1 MTNVTFNFTEKDIEE
16 FKYYLQERENAQA
29 TIEKYIRDVRNFME
43 YVKKDKT
50 NGQQIDKEKLLQY
63 KQWLL
68 ENYAISSANSMLVA
82 LNQFLIFKGLGGLRL
97 KRIRTQK
104 NRVLE
109 VDKLL
114 SREDF
119 LQLVR
124 TARSQ
129 GKEQIAMIME
139 TMCATGI
146 RVSELKFFR
155 VENLKSGMIRVWNK
169 GKYRIV
175 ILPEVLRKK
184 LLAYAGK
191 HHIHSGLIFC
201 TRTGREKN
209 RSNIWREMK
218 KIASLAGVKLEK
230 VFPHNLRHLFART
243 FYRLTKDLINL
254 ADILGHSS
262 VEVTR
267 IYTSDTINEWRR
279 SLDRMQLLEE

>member
-1 MTNVTFNFTEKDIEE
+1 MTNTTFYFSEKDIRE
-16 FKYYLQERENAQA
+16 FRYYLQERENAQA
-29 TIEKYIRDVRNFME
+29 TMEKYIRDVRNFME
-43 YVKKDKT
+43 YVGKGRKV
-50 NGQQIDKEKLLQY
+50 DKEKLLQY
-63 KQWLL
+63 KQWLV
-68 ENYAISSANSMLVA
+68 ENYAISSANSMIVA
-82 LNQFLIFKGLGGLRL
+82 LNQFLIFKGHGGLRL
-97 KRIRTQK
+97 KRIRTQR
-104 NRVLE
+104 NGMLN
-109 VDKLL
+109 VDKTLE
-114 SREDF
+114 REEF
-119 LQLVR
+119 LRLVR
-124 TARSQ
+124 TARGQ

-191 HHIHSGLIFC
+191 HRICSGMIFC

-218 KIASLAGVKLEK
+218 KISELAGVRLEK

-243 FYRLTKDLINL
+243 FYKMTKDLINL

-267 IYTSDTINEWRR
+267 IYTSDSINEWRR
-279 SLDRMQLLEE
+279 NLDRMEILEE

>member
-1 MTNVTFNFTEKDIEE
+1 MTNTTFYFSEKDIRE
-16 FKYYLQERENAQA
+16 FRYYLQERENAQA
-29 TIEKYIRDVRNFME
+29 TMEKYIRDVRNFME
-43 YVKKDKT
+43 YVGKGGKV
-50 NGQQIDKEKLLQY
+50 DKEKLLQY
-63 KQWLL
+63 KQWLV
-68 ENYAISSANSMLVA
+68 ENYAISSANSMIVA
-82 LNQFLIFKGLGGLRL
+82 LNQFLIFKGHGGLRL
-97 KRIRTQK
+97 KRIRTQR
-104 NRVLE
+104 NGMLN
-109 VDKLL
+109 VDKTLE
-114 SREDF
+114 REEF
-119 LQLVR
+119 LRLVR
-124 TARSQ
+124 TARGQ

-184 LLAYAGK
+184 LLAYEGK
-191 HHIHSGLIFC
+191 HRIRSGMIFC

-218 KIASLAGVKLEK
+218 KISELAGVRLEK

-243 FYRLTKDLINL
+243 FYKMTKDLINL

-267 IYTSDTINEWRR
+267 IYTSDSINEWRR
-279 SLDRMQLLEE
+279 NLDRMEILEE

>member
-1 MTNVTFNFTEKDIEE
+1 MGNSNRDCPFFNINENDLVE
-16 FKYYLQERENAQA
+16 FKQYLVERENSAA
-29 TIEKYIRDVRNFME
+29 TIEKYLRDIRKFIDFSGKNVE
-43 YVKKDKT
+43 
-50 NGQQIDKEKLLQY
+50 IDKEKLLKY
-63 KQWLL
+63 KEEKEL
-68 ENYAISSANSMLVA
+68 EKEEFKFLVCA
-82 LNQFLIFKGLGGLRL
+82 
-97 KRIRTQK
+97 
-104 NRVLE
+104 
-109 VDKLL
+109 
-114 SREDF
+114 
-119 LQLVR
+119 
-124 TARSQ
+124 ARDQ

-191 HHIHSGLIFC
+191 HRIRSGMIFC

-218 KIASLAGVKLEK
+218 KISELAGVRLEK

-243 FYRLTKDLINL
+243 FYKMTKDLINL

-267 IYTSDTINEWRR
+267 IYTSDSINEWRR
-279 SLDRMQLLEE
+279 NLDRMEILEE

>member
-1 MTNVTFNFTEKDIEE
+1 MTNTTFYFSEKDIRE
-16 FKYYLQERENAQA
+16 FRYYLQERENAQA
-29 TIEKYIRDVRNFME
+29 TMEKYIRDVRNFME
-43 YVKKDKT
+43 YVGKGRKV
-50 NGQQIDKEKLLQY
+50 DKEKLLQY
-63 KQWLL
+63 KQWLV
-68 ENYAISSANSMLVA
+68 ENYAISSANSMIVA
-82 LNQFLIFKGLGGLRL
+82 LNQFLIFKGHGGLRL
-97 KRIRTQK
+97 KRIRTQR
-104 NRVLE
+104 NGMLN
-109 VDKLL
+109 VDKTLE
-114 SREDF
+114 REEF
-119 LQLVR
+119 LRLVR
-124 TARSQ
+124 TARGQ

-191 HHIHSGLIFC
+191 HRIRSGMIFC

-218 KIASLAGVKLEK
+218 KISELAGVRLEK

-243 FYRLTKDLINL
+243 FYKMTKDLINL

-267 IYTSDTINEWRR
+267 IYTSDSINEWRR
-279 SLDRMQLLEE
+279 NLDRMEILKE